1 MPLRFFLYLM
11 LLAGSPSAKEVS
23 CLSALLPLLF
33 NSAVAQSE
41 ALPTLNAVQVT
52 ATRQAMRANEVL
64 SDVSIIER
72 ETLDQAGQSTLSD
85 ILARQPGIEFAT
97 SGSNGA
103 SSSLFMRGTSSGHT
117 VVLIDGVRVGSASLG
132 QMSSWSRIPVSQIER
147 IEILRGPAS
156 SLYGSDAIGGVIQ
169 IFTRRG
175 QGPLKLNAE
184 LGTGSYDTQ
193 MESVG
198 ISGGEQG
205 WHYAANVGHQRTR
218 GFNSR
223 INPNGS
229 SYNPDRDSFKNTHVS
244 GSLGYTFAKGHE
256 AGISYFYS
264 DGDSAY
270 DSSPKASAYRN
281 ELAISTLS
289 SYLKSAITQNWN
301 STLRIG
307 QSTDDSKSLT
317 NGIQSSLFKTT
328 QRQYTWQHDIKL
340 PIGNALFALERLDQS
355 VTGTGRY
362 PVETRTIDSVL
373 LGWNGRIGAHRL
385 QVNARNDNNS
395 QFGDKTTGA
404 IAYGYQL
411 TPHWRANAS
420 LGTAFKAPSF
430 NDLYY
435 PLDGWGYKGNPNL
448 KPESSI
454 NQEAAL
460 QYDNGRHRATLT
472 LFQNRISDLISWSG
486 LTSPVNIGEAK
497 IQGATLNYE
506 GKIADY
512 DVSASYSHVDPRNR
526 NTHRLLARRAQNYG
540 SASIGKQLAA
550 WEWRVEFL
558 AQGQRFDTDDNTR
571 KLAGYALTNVYGAYR
586 LDRDWSLFARVNNLF
601 DRNYETVAD
610 FATPGLNAFVGVR
623 YAPK

>member
-1 MPLRFFLYLM
+1 MHIRL
-11 LLAGSPSAKEVS
+11 SPIA
-23 CLSALLPLLF
+23 ALLPLLF
-33 NSAVAQSE
+33 AQAAGSAE
-41 ALPTLNAVQVT
+41 LIALNTVQVT
-52 ATRQAMRANEVL
+52 ATRQAMRTNEVL
-64 SDVSIIER
+64 SDVSVIER
-72 ETLDQAGQSTLSD
+72 EALDQAGQSTLSEV
-85 ILARQPGIEFAT
+85 LARQPGIEFST

-103 SSSLFMRGTSSGHT
+103 TSSLLMRGTSSGHT
-117 VVLIDGVRVGSASLG
+117 VVLIDGIRVGSASLG

-175 QGPLKLNAE
+175 QGPMKFNAE
-184 LGTGSYDTQ
+184 VGAGSYDTQ

-205 WHYAANVGHQRTR
+205 WSYAANVGHNRTR

-229 SYNPDRDSFKNTHVS
+229 SYNPDRDSFKNTHFS
-244 GSLGYTFAKGHE
+244 GNLGYTFAKGHE

-264 DGDSAY
+264 DGDSGH
-270 DSSPKASAYRN
+270 DGSPKANIYRN
-281 ELAISTLS
+281 ELIVSNLS
-289 SYLKSAITQNWN
+289 SYLKSAITQNWS

-307 QSTDDSKSLT
+307 QSVDDAKNLT
-317 NGIQSSLFKTT
+317 NGLQSSLFKTT

-340 PIGNALFALERLDQS
+340 PIGNALLALERLDQS

-362 PVETRTIDSVL
+362 PVDARTIDSVL
-373 LGWNGRIGAHRL
+373 LGWNGQIGAHRL

-395 QFGDKTTGA
+395 QFGDKTTGSL
-404 IAYGYQL
+404 AYGYQL
-411 TPHWRANAS
+411 TQHWRANAS

-435 PLDGWGYKGNPNL
+435 PIDAWGYKGNPNL
-448 KPESSI
+448 KPETSI
-454 NQEAAL
+454 NQEAAI
-460 QYDNGRHRATLT
+460 QYDNGRHRASLT
-472 LFQNRISDLISWSG
+472 IFQNRITDLISWSG
-486 LTSPVNIGEAK
+486 VTTPSNIGEAK
-497 IQGATLNYE
+497 IQGMTLSYD
-506 GKIADY
+506 GKIADF
-512 DVSASYSHVDPRNR
+512 DVSANYSHVDPRDR

-540 SASIGKQLAA
+540 SASIGKQSRA
-550 WEWRVEFL
+550 WEWRVEFQ
-558 AQGQRFDTDDNTR
+558 AQGQRFDTDANTT
-571 KLAGYALTNVYGAYR
+571 KLAGYALTNLYGAYR
-586 LDRDWSLFARVNNLF
+586 LDQDWSLFARVNNVF
-601 DRNYETVAD
+601 DRNYQTVAD